1 MKALASALILVA
13 GLTAAA
19 EAGPISA
26 GLTLCNRTSY
36 VLYAATAAVSGPD
49 ATVKGWTRVV
59 PGACA
64 EAIKEP
70 LTAQSYY
77 LYAKTSRAHA
87 GPQRAWGGPSTYCVK
102 DKDFTG
108 RGPASARCNGDA
120 HGEGFAP
127 LDTHHM
133 QRWTATLRD
142 TPDLVGMDVA
152 ERAGLQRLL
161 ADTGVRNL
169 TSDKAVDAALMKFK
183 ARVHLANGAP
193 TAALFDALET
203 EAMKSAVPNGYTLCN
218 DTGGEVYAAIG
229 QQMVSLKGVVYA
241 ARGWWTVAGGTCAQL
256 MSDSVANKKIW
267 LRVER
272 AKGAPL
278 VQGPA
283 KFCVTTIEFEIQGRE
298 RCAARGLT
306 EAGFAQTHGG
316 PAAGFT
322 AHVGAQGLTAAP
334 GK

>member
-1 MKALASALILVA
+1 MKAPVSALLSA
-13 GLTAAA
+13 LALATGLAAPA
-19 EAGPISA
+19 EA

-36 VLYAATAAVSGPD
+36 VLYAATAAVNGTQV
-49 ATVKGWTRVV
+49 AVKGWTRVV
-59 PGACA
+59 PGACT
-64 EAIKEP
+64 EAIKGP
-70 LTAQSYY
+70 LAARAYF
-77 LYAKTSRAHA
+77 LFAKTSRAHS
-87 GPQRAWGGPSTYCVK
+87 GPQRAWDGPTIYCVR
-102 DKDFTG
+102 DKDFAWN
-108 RGPASARCNGDA
+108 GPVTARCSGDV
-120 HGEGFAP
+120 HNEGFAA

-133 QRWTATLRD
+133 QNWTATLRE
-142 TPDLVGMDVA
+142 TPDLTGMDVA

-161 ADTGVRNL
+161 ADTGLRNL
-169 TSDKAVDAALMKFK
+169 TSDKAMDAALMKFK

-193 TAALFDALET
+193 TTALFDALET

-218 DTGGEVYAAIG
+218 DTGSEVYAAIG
-229 QQMVSLKGVVYA
+229 QQMVSLKGIVYA

-256 MSDSVANKKIW
+256 MSDSVAGKKIW

-272 AKGAPL
+272 AKGAAL

-283 KFCVTTIEFEIQGRE
+283 KFCVANIEFDIQGRE

-322 AHVGAQGLTAAP
+322 AHVGLTGLAP